1 MKKFRKILK
10 WTGIIVLTI
19 LLLLA
24 VVVAL
29 RQNRKFDAPYPQL
42 RASGD
47 SAVIARGKELVFGS
61 ANCDVCHSPANVD
74 SLLAL
79 GQEPPLSGG
88 APHVLPF
95 GTLYPKNLS
104 THPEYGI
111 GRLSDQEIART
122 LRYGINADGTTT
134 LMPGHDF
141 TDADLTAIISYL
153 RSQKPIDRQV
163 PKHSFNIMGMVV
175 KAFILKPG
183 DLDKKAPPPLQPD
196 TSVAWGQYLAT
207 SVSDCKGC
215 HTQGDMLGELTGV
228 PFAGGT
234 PFEDPGLPPLTPPNL
249 TQHPSGRIYGWSQQD
264 FINRF
269 RKGKQIAHSHMPW
282 ESFKR
287 MSENDLKAIY
297 NFLKSLKP
305 SPTPAEKN

>member
-1 MKKFRKILK
+1 MFRKILK

-19 LLLLA
+19 LLLLTA
-24 VVVAL
+24 VVAL

-47 SAVIARGKELVFGS
+47 SSVIARGKELVFGS
-61 ANCDVCHSPANVD
+61 ANCDVCHSSANVD
-74 SLLAL
+74 SLLKL
-79 GQEPPLSGG
+79 GLEPPLSGG

-104 THPEYGI
+104 THTAYGI

-122 LRYGINADGTTT
+122 LRYGINADGTQT
-134 LMPGHDF
+134 LMPGHNF

-163 PKHSFNIMGMVV
+163 PKHSFNILGMVV

-183 DLDKKAPPPLQPD
+183 ELDKKTPPPLKQD
-196 TSVAWGQYLAT
+196 SSVAWGEYLAT

-215 HTQGDMLGELTGV
+215 HTQGDILGGLTGV
-228 PFAGGT
+228 PFAGGS
-234 PFEDPGLPPLTPPNL
+234 PFEEEGLPALMPPNL
-249 TQHPSGRIYGWSQQD
+249 TQHPSGRLYGWSQQD

-287 MSENDLKAIY
+287 MSDTDLKAIY

-305 SPTPAEKN
+305 SPTPAPEKK